1 MAITCRFI
9 RMVRTVRLS
18 AWSLS
23 VRIRQQKDAVI
34 NRILGSIV
42 MAVIVIMLVCIA
54 FAMKMALSMSSNIQ
68 SSIQVVEELAQGNL
82 KCMGR

>member
-1 MAITCRFI
+1 MPVYQNGSDSEII
-9 RMVRTVRLS
+9 GMVFVGTDK
-18 AWSLS
+18 A
-23 VRIRQQKDAVI
+23 QKDAVI

-68 SSIQVVEELAQGNL
+68 KQHPG
-82 KCMGR
+82 C